1 MDPVVLGELMSVALF
16 LGVVICLMLGFPVAF
31 DQRLV
36 RVARDGN
43 GLAVTFANEVTG
55 RQETRRTAQLV
66 VEHGTLPADAVF
78 HELAPASANDGLT
91 DLDALLEGRPQP
103 GGEGWDLHRIGDA
116 VSSRNI
122 HNAVLDALR
131 LARTLS

>member
-1 MDPVVLGELMSVALF
+1 M
-16 LGVVICLMLGFPVAF
+16 
-31 DQRLV
+31 
-36 RVARDGN
+36 RVAREGN

-55 RQETRRTAQLV
+55 RQETRHAAQVV
-66 VEHGTLPADAVF
+66 VEHGTLPADAIF
-78 HELAPASANDGLT
+78 HDLAPSSANDGVT
-91 DLDALLEGRPQP
+91 DMEALLAGRPQP
-103 GGEGWDLHRIGDA
+103 AGEGFALHRIGDA